1 MMCTTQK
8 NGVCFDDFIFVIV
21 HRWKLRR
28 VSRNS
33 RKNKRIGNKGAG
45 LTIEWN
51 RETGKGNITWF
62 WWCWM
67 RWRQENQEANGINSV
82 GIPVFFIDVSL
93 ADVGFSYMTRFIP
106 SFSAFLSCWLFT
118 FIQFFDLGYFPFPRN
133 WLNIFFKFNSI
144 QKKRRKLNLAV
155 FFHRG
160 WVTCLVVCVA
170 VTLVPGAGS

>member
-1 MMCTTQK
+1 
-8 NGVCFDDFIFVIV
+8 
-21 HRWKLRR
+21 
-28 VSRNS
+28 
-33 RKNKRIGNKGAG
+33 

-82 GIPVFFIDVSL
+82 GIPVFIIDVSL
-93 ADVGFSYMTRFIP
+93 MLVLATWLGSFHSQFFCFPLMLIVYFYTIFRLGLF
-106 SFSAFLSCWLFT
+106 SFSTELVKYIYF
-118 FIQFFDLGYFPFPRN
+118 FI
-133 WLNIFFKFNSI
+133 FNSI